1 MKNVSTTPN
10 LYFKVFKGG
19 TPFKDA
25 NAFTIHFSQITNV
38 NKFSF

>member
-10 LYFKVFKGG
+10 FYFKVFKGR
-19 TPFKDA
+19 TPFKDT
-25 NAFTIHFSQITNV
+25 NAFTIHFSQTTKV